1 MLKYLWEA
9 TFKDGHIIRQ
19 PLDDRYSK
27 HDDSA
32 EHNPSS
38 FRDLLDYMQVS
49 PLEFFALVGHDRQIY
64 AVSLSTGEFFV
75 NGGIFMLDQ
84 PLEELLER
92 KIIYYRTKRMNMETG
107 EQYVYAYNFGYE
119 GKHPESGKIVK
130 RIITI
135 Q

>member
-9 TFKDGHIIRQ
+9 TFKDGHMIRQ
-19 PLDDRYSK
+19 PLDDKYSK

-32 EHNPSS
+32 EKNPSS
-38 FRDLLDYMQVS
+38 FRDLLDYIDTS
-49 PLEFFALVGHDRQIY
+49 PLDFFALVGHDRQVF
-64 AVSLSTGEFFV
+64 AVHLDTGEFFV
-75 NGGIFMLDQ
+75 NGGVFSLDQ
-84 PLEELLER
+84 PLEELLDR
-92 KIIYYRTKRMNMETG
+92 KIIYYRTMRMNMETG

-135 Q
+135 R

>member
-9 TFKDGHIIRQ
+9 SYKDGNYIRQ
-19 PLDDRYSK
+19 PLDDKYSR
-27 HDDSA
+27 HVEGA

-38 FRDLLDYMQVS
+38 FRDLLDYEATS
-49 PLEFFALVGHDRQIY
+49 PLVMFALIGHDRQVY
-64 AVSLSTGEFFV
+64 AVNIETGEFFV
-75 NGGIFMLDQ
+75 NGTTFMLDQ
-84 PLEELLER
+84 PLEELLDR
-92 KIIYYRTKRMNMETG
+92 KVIYYRTQRMDLQTG
-107 EQYVYAYNFGYE
+107 QQYTYAYNFGYE

>member
-1 MLKYLWEA
+1 
-9 TFKDGHIIRQ
+9 
-19 PLDDRYSK
+19 
-27 HDDSA
+27 
-32 EHNPSS
+32 
-38 FRDLLDYMQVS
+38 MQVS

>member
-27 HDDSA
+27 HDESA

-38 FRDLLDYMQVS
+38 FRDLLDYMETT
-49 PLEFFALVGHDRQIY
+49 PLEFFALVGHDRQIF
-64 AVSLSTGEFFV
+64 AANLPTGEFFV
-75 NGGIFMLDQ
+75 NGGVFMLDQ
-84 PLEELLER
+84 PLEELLDR
-92 KIIYYRTKRMNMETG
+92 KIIYYRTQRMNLETS
-107 EQYVYAYNFGYE
+107 EQYTYAYNFGYE

-130 RIITI
+130 RIMTVR
-135 Q
+135 

>member
-9 TFKDGHIIRQ
+9 TFQDGHIIRQ
-19 PLDDRYSK
+19 PLNDQYSK

-38 FRDLLDYMQVS
+38 FRDLLDYMEKS
-49 PLEFFALVGHDRQIY
+49 PLEFFALVGHDRQVY
-64 AVSLSTGEFFV
+64 AVSLSNGQFFV

-107 EQYVYAYNFGYE
+107 EQFVYAYNFGYE

-130 RIITI
+130 RIITVL
-135 Q
+135 